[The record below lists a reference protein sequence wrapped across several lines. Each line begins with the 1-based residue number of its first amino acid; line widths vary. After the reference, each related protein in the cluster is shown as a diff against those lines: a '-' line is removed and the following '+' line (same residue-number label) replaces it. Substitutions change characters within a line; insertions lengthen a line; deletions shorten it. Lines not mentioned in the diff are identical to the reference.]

1 MYTEISQKTGLIQEE
16 VLQETFK
23 QWKYSYLTHFVRLT
37 FLKKYHV
44 SQKSRSIYIDQGHT
58 REHSSKRPALK
69 TDCANLSCISGQ
81 LLTLQEILKISNKYF
96 WFFKSFFFA
105 CGGPYQSE
113 NIPYFENKAL
123 LSTPEVGLLSKDHSW
138 LQFPVFSTERIP
150 KFYSMW
156 ISATNSPDGCV
167 YVWEKLFTVNRNL
180 LHTKYGVEEK
190 TKVTPV
196 SSPVRS
202 CPRCCDACILPCAEQ
217 TTSRPLNRKPALRC
231 RLLTHSDTLIKRTQ
245 ILLLF
250 NTEVSQRSPE
260 RIHP

>member
-1 MYTEISQKTGLIQEE
+1 M
-16 VLQETFK
+16 
-23 QWKYSYLTHFVRLT
+23 
-37 FLKKYHV
+37 
-44 SQKSRSIYIDQGHT
+44 

-69 TDCANLSCISGQ
+69 TDCANLSCISGK
-81 LLTLQEILKISNKYF
+81 LFHWYMKEILKISNKYF
-96 WFFKSFFFA
+96 WFFKSFFVVVFFCFW

-150 KFYSMW
+150 KFHSMW
-156 ISATNSPDGCV
+156 LSATNSPGCV

-196 SSPVRS
+196 SSPVRYS
-202 CPRCCDACILPCAEQ
+202 HACAVVMHISFLVLSKPQADPS
-217 TTSRPLNRKPALRC
+217 TGNRRYVAGY
-231 RLLTHSDTLIKRTQ
+231 LLTQTH
-245 ILLLF
+245 
-250 NTEVSQRSPE
+250 
-260 RIHP
+260 